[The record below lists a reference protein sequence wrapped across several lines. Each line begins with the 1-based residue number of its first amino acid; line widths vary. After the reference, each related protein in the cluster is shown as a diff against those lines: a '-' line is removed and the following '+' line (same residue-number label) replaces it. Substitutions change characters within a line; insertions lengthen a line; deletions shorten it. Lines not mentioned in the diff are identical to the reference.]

1 MVIHVTD
8 GQLVGETESTMF
20 TLLQQGPVNVLVIIK
35 NSCVNTMSYR
45 FQEFTGNG
53 WNDLGAS
60 GTDFY
65 STLQPSEVKTF
76 KLTSAYPQVQMVA
89 NASGGAFL
97 DFSLTRYWN
106 SAAGGTIPILA
117 L

>member
-1 MVIHVTD
+1 
-8 GQLVGETESTMF
+8 MF
-20 TLLQQGPVNVLVIIK
+20 TILQQGPVNLLVVIK
-35 NSCVNTMSYR
+35 NSGVNTMSYR

-60 GTDFY
+60 GTDY
-65 STLQPSEVKTF
+65 NNTLQPSEVKTF
-76 KLTSAYPQVQMVA
+76 KLVSNYPQVQMLA

-97 DFSLTRYWN
+97 DLSLTRYWN
-106 SAAGGTIPILA
+106 RAAGGTIPILA